1 MTSDERTMTVP
12 TVVPTYPDLDGKVA
26 VVTGGS
32 KGIGAATCRMLA
44 ANGVR
49 VAVSARSSDAVDEL
63 VDELRAGGAQA
74 IGCTADASNLRDV
87 ERLRAAVESELGPV
101 DILIPFAGGFTSY
114 TPLHEISEEE
124 WRRVIDVN
132 LTSTF
137 LTIKPF
143 LPAMM
148 ERRRGAIVTMAS
160 NSARLL
166 DILLTASYAASK
178 AGVVQFTRHAAKE
191 LGPHGIR
198 VNCIAPA
205 TTLSE
210 RVDAIMSEE
219 LRERVMALSPLG
231 RLGTPE
237 DSALATLFLASDSA
251 SWLTGVTLDVAGGRV
266 ML

>member
-1 MTSDERTMTVP
+1 MTEISKGGAAAAAI
-12 TVVPTYPDLDGKVA
+12 PTYPDLDGKVA

-32 KGIGAATCRMLA
+32 KGIGAATCRVLA

-49 VAVSARSSDAVDEL
+49 VAVCARSTGAVEAL
-63 VDELRAGGAQA
+63 VGELRAGGAQA
-74 IGCTADASNLRDV
+74 IGCTGDAANLADM
-87 ERLRAAVESELGPV
+87 ERLRDRVEDELGAV
-101 DILIPFAGGFTSY
+101 DILIPYAGGFSSY
-114 TPLHEISEEE
+114 TPLHEIGEQE
-124 WRRVIDVN
+124 WRQVIDAN

-137 LTIKPF
+137 LTVKPF
-143 LPAMM
+143 LAGMM
-148 ERRRGAIVTMAS
+148 ERRRGVIVTMAS

-166 DILLTASYAASK
+166 DIPLTASYAASK

-210 RVDAIMSEE
+210 RVDTIMSDE
-219 LRERVMALSPLG
+219 LRARVTELSPLG

-237 DSALATLFLASDSA
+237 DSALATLFLASESA